1 VWGRAGYCPALAEH
15 QKARHS
21 QVLLRQD
28 LLELKS
34 IEHLMPNYMR
44 FLTDVAISEVGE
56 ETEAVTFAC
65 IG

>member
-1 VWGRAGYCPALAEH
+1 MWGRAGYCPALAGH
-15 QKARHS
+15 QKARDS

-28 LLELKS
+28 LLELKT
-34 IEHLMPNYMR
+34 IENFMRNYLR
-44 FLTDVAISEVGE
+44 FLTDVAISEVGK